1 MTTEAV
7 LVAARRVLDRDRGAS
22 LDEVARAAGVSR
34 ATVYRRFGSREGLL
48 RALDLEPEPG
58 ARQRVLAAA
67 LELVGRDGLGRL
79 SMDEVA
85 AAAGVSRASLY
96 RLFPGKPAL
105 FRGLVETYSPLETIA
120 ATLERMRDRPPEE
133 VVPEMVRQAAQVLS
147 VRVGVVR
154 TLVFEVTSASEE
166 TAEAAR
172 YVLLPALM
180 ALAGYL
186 AEQMAAGRLRPM
198 HPLLA
203 LQSLAGPLLLH
214 LITRDLAE
222 RMLAVDVSLE
232 EAVAALARNWMRG
245 MRPDAL
251 EEEG

>member
-48 RALDLEPEPG
+48 RALDLEPEPD
-58 ARQRVLAAA
+58 ARQRVLAGA
-67 LELVGRDGLGRL
+67 LDLLGRDGLARL

-96 RLFPGKPAL
+96 RLFAGKPAL
-105 FRGLVETYSPLETIA
+105 FRALVETYSPLEAVA
-120 ATLERMRDRPPEE
+120 ASLERMRDRPPEE
-133 VVPEMVRQAAQVLS
+133 VVPEILRQAAPLLAG
-147 VRVGVVR
+147 RVGMVR

-172 YVLLPALM
+172 YVLLPALA

-186 AEQMAAGRLRPM
+186 AEQMEAGRLRRM

-214 LITRDLAE
+214 LITRNLAE
-222 RMLAVDVSLE
+222 RMLALDVSRE
-232 EAVAALARNWMRG
+232 EAVTTLARSWVRG
-245 MRPDAL
+245 MRPDTV
-251 EEEG
+251 EEGR

>member
-1 MTTEAV
+1 MATEAV
-7 LVAARRVLDRDRGAS
+7 LAAARRVLDRDRGAS

-34 ATVYRRFGSREGLL
+34 ATVYRLFGSRDGLL

-58 ARQRVLAAA
+58 GRQRALAAA
-67 LELVGRDGLGRL
+67 REVVGRAGLGRL

-85 AAAGVSRASLY
+85 AAAGISRASLY

-105 FRGLVETYSPLETIA
+105 FRALVETYSPLETIA

-133 VVPEMVRQAAQVLS
+133 VVPEIARRACLVLS
-147 VRVGVVR
+147 GRIGVVR

-172 YVLLPALM
+172 YVLLPVLV

-203 LQSLAGPLLLH
+203 LQSLVGPLLVH
-214 LITRDLAE
+214 LITRNLAE

-232 EAVAALARNWMRG
+232 EAVAALARSWVRG
-245 MRPDAL
+245 MRPDA
-251 EEEG
+251 EEGG

>member
-1 MTTEAV
+1 MTAESV

-34 ATVYRRFGSREGLL
+34 ATVYRLFGSRDGLL
-48 RALDLEPEPG
+48 RALDLESGPD

-67 LELVGRDGLGRL
+67 LELVGRGGLGRL

-105 FRGLVETYSPLETIA
+105 FRALVETYSPLEAIST
-120 ATLERMRDRPPEE
+120 TLERMGDRPPEE
-133 VVPEMVRQAAQVLS
+133 VVPELARLAARTLAG
-147 VRVGVVR
+147 RVGVVR

-172 YVLLPALM
+172 YVLLPALS
-180 ALAGYL
+180 ALGGYL

-214 LITRDLAE
+214 LITRNLAE
-222 RMLAVDVSLE
+222 RMLALDVSLE
-232 EAVAALARNWMRG
+232 EAVTALARSWVRG
-245 MRPDAL
+245 MRPDVA
-251 EEEG
+251 EE